1 MAKRSITI
9 VGAGQ
14 SGLQL
19 AIGLL
24 AHGYDVR
31 VVSDR
36 TPEEI
41 AASRVASSQ
50 AMGAPALSL
59 ERGLGLNLWDTEVP
73 PIEGVSMTIA
83 APPGSGEMMPVR
95 WASRLDAV
103 GQSVD
108 QRVKMP
114 RFIAEFI
121 RRGGEFIVREADVD
135 DLEEYARQSE
145 LVIVAAG
152 KGEIAKLFTR
162 DDARSRYRVPQR
174 ALALTYVDGMVP
186 RPEYSAICY
195 SVVPGIGEFFC
206 FPALTLSGP
215 CEIMVFEGIIG
226 GPMDCWGEAGT
237 PEQHLDISM
246 RILKDFFPW
255 EAERCEN
262 ISLTDELG
270 ILSGRFP
277 PTVRHPVAVLPSGAE
292 VLGMADVVVLND
304 PLTGQGSNNAS
315 RCAATYLDSI
325 CAQDGRPF
333 DREFK
338 QRTFER
344 YWEFAQYSTRWT
356 SAMLEPPAPH
366 AIQLHIAAM
375 EHPEIG
381 RRFANA
387 IVNPED
393 FFSWYMDPADA
404 EAYLASVMQPSS

>member
-1 MAKRSITI
+1 MANRSITI

-24 AHGYDVR
+24 AHGYQVR

-36 TPEEI
+36 TPEQI
-41 AASRVASSQ
+41 AGGRVASSQ

-59 ERGLGLNLWDTEVP
+59 ERGLGLNLWDAEVP

-83 APPGSGEMMPVR
+83 GPPGSPEGSAVR
-95 WASRLDAV
+95 WSSRLDAV

-114 RFIAEFI
+114 RFIAEFT
-121 RRGGEFIVREADVD
+121 RRGGEFIVREAGVD
-135 DLEEYARQSE
+135 DLETYAKSSE

-152 KGEIAKLFTR
+152 KGDIAKLFER
-162 DDARSRYRVPQR
+162 DDARSTYKEPQR
-174 ALALTYVDGMVP
+174 ALALTYVNGMVP

-195 SVVPGIGEFFC
+195 SVVPGIGEYFS
-206 FPALTLSGP
+206 FPALTLNGP

-226 GPMDCWGEAGT
+226 GPMDCWGDAST
-237 PEQHLDISM
+237 PEQHLDISKKL
-246 RILKDFFPW
+246 LKEFFPW
-255 EAERCEN
+255 EAERCDD

-277 PTVRHPVAVLPSGAE
+277 PTVRHPVAALPSGAE

-315 RCAATYLDSI
+315 RCAATYLDAI
-325 CAQDGRPF
+325 CAQEGRPF

-338 QRTFER
+338 QQTFER
-344 YWEFAQYSTRWT
+344 YWDFAQYSTHWT
-356 SAMLEPPAPH
+356 NTMLEPPAPH
-366 AIQLHIAAM
+366 AIQLHVAAM

-381 RRFANA
+381 HRFANA
-387 IVNPED
+387 IVDPPD
-393 FFSWYMDPADA
+393 FFSWYIDPAHA
-404 EAYLASVMQPSS
+404 NAYMAGFTQPS